1 MTGVV
6 IRPSEKKVAHDG
18 VSAGVK
24 QPVRAG
30 RSGRVIRPFVA
41 ADVPGVGRLHR
52 AVFREGAAV
61 PGRTSEG
68 YERWLRDVFVDGPYP
83 VDRLESLV
91 CEDHGEIVGFLG
103 VVPVHMRLDGRPLR
117 AACCTQ
123 FAVHPEHRGLAGVQL
138 IRRHMAGPQD
148 LSFSDES
155 EEGALRLWE
164 WAGASRIPLAS
175 LHFTRPLRPGAL
187 VLSLLRQ
194 RPALARVARILAP
207 AVTFAD
213 ALLERLPGSQFR
225 RAKPSARGEALTAA
239 DIEAELPSFVARRG
253 PSVSYAP
260 GERALAWRLARVSG
274 YEKRGPLR
282 KTIVRDTHGKP
293 LGWYIAYFP
302 RGDTGEVLQV
312 IATPRTIASVLAR
325 LIYDAGCAG
334 VVALNGRVD
343 GALIQAYSDA
353 YCVFSMRGP
362 WTMVHSRDESI
373 VGRFHSGE
381 AVLSRLEGEWCA
393 RFE

>member
-6 IRPSEKKVAHDG
+6 LRPRAVERDLDTSGPAGWPRGQDVA
-18 VSAGVK
+18 
-24 QPVRAG
+24 RT
-30 RSGRVIRPFVA
+30 IRPFVA

-68 YERWLRDVFVDGPYP
+68 YERWLREVFVDGPYP
-83 VDRLESLV
+83 RDRLDSLV
-91 CEDHGEIVGFLG
+91 CEDQGEIVGFLG
-103 VVPVHMRLDGRPLR
+103 VVPVHMRLGGRALR

-123 FAVHPEHRGLAGVQL
+123 FAVHPGHRGLAGVQL
-138 IRRHMAGPQD
+138 IRRHMSGPQD

-175 LHFTRPLRPGAL
+175 LQFLRPLRPGAL
-187 VLSLLRQ
+187 ALSLMHE
-194 RPALARVARILAP
+194 RPALARVARLVGP
-207 AVTFAD
+207 AVTLAD
-213 ALLERLPGSQFR
+213 AVLERLPGSHFR
-225 RAKPSARGEALTAA
+225 RAEPEGTAEELTAA
-239 DIEAELPSFVARRG
+239 DIEAELPALVGRRG
-253 PSVSYAP
+253 PAITYEP

-274 YEKRGPLR
+274 FAQRGPLR
-282 KTIVRDTHGKP
+282 KTLVRDARGDA
-293 LGWYIAYFP
+293 LGWYVAYFP
-302 RGDTGEVLQV
+302 RGGTGEVLQV
-312 IATPRTIASVLAR
+312 IAKPATAPAVLAR
-325 LIYDAGCAG
+325 LIHDAGRAG
-334 VVALNGRVD
+334 VVALSGRVD

-353 YCVFSMRGP
+353 YCIFSMRGP
-362 WTMVHSRDESI
+362 WTMVHSRDKSI
-373 VGRFHSGE
+373 VDRFHRGD